1 MVVFNLL
8 RLNLGGFILIGTKG
22 TTSMESVTIFT
33 VSYRFIH
40 VFDSYVLHVIYQ
52 IQNRTVGITY
62 YKGLQEKAAPKGFK
76 TMTIVWQNSEF
87 WQFNLL

>member
-1 MVVFNLL
+1 
-8 RLNLGGFILIGTKG
+8 
-22 TTSMESVTIFT
+22 MESVTIFT

-52 IQNRTVGITY
+52 IQNRKFLACITVGITY

-76 TMTIVWQNSEF
+76 RMRIVWQNSEF